1 MNRAVSNLAV
11 GRSSEKLYK
20 ITFLDRKE
28 WKKEVITGKKK
39 KNGLVIAKLLSFR
52 GFIGVCQADYLTS
65 ADQVIPD

>member
-1 MNRAVSNLAV
+1 MNPAVSNLAV

-39 KNGLVIAKLLSFR
+39 KKWVSYCKITFL
-52 GFIGVCQADYLTS
+52 
-65 ADQVIPD
+65 